1 MRSTRFRRA
10 YRIVSMRYQ
19 LMAVIFVGM
28 LAFAFPRTS
37 SSQDASGPK
46 GAGSGVTL
54 VKFTY
59 PIYPDVAA
67 KAHISGEVVLMLG
80 IQPDGSL
87 VSADVV
93 SGPAMLQESA
103 VQSARQSKY
112 ECRGCGQGV
121 TSYRMRYVFIFV
133 DDGSCQPNAIP
144 SANGDRQDQPEPP
157 PSVDPS
163 GPVVT
168 TTRYIVCLVDPV
180 TTIHTRSLKCLY
192 FWRCRARR
200 VERTKS
206 PAGCRRYEQSPAND
220 RSGLAAVCQAF
231 APGASDLPGSTNR
244 RPGSPFCCAP
254 AKPAIDGA
262 IPPSN
267 RAGSAAADPCETGC
281 EWHNIAKHLR
291 RALHAAPLRRH
302 HPVPSETCTFLALY
316 RRNFLAPAGFN
327 LLDMAAGFCV
337 R

>member
-1 MRSTRFRRA
+1 
-10 YRIVSMRYQ
+10 
-19 LMAVIFVGM
+19 MAVIFVAM

-37 SSQDASGPK
+37 SSQDASGPN

-54 VKFTY
+54 VKITY

-121 TSYRMRYVFIFV
+121 TSYRMRYVFILV

-180 TTIHTRSLKCLY
+180 TTIHTRSLKCL
-192 FWRCRARR
+192 FF
-200 VERTKS
+200 
-206 PAGCRRYEQSPAND
+206 GD
-220 RSGLAAVCQAF
+220 AAL
-231 APGASDLPGSTNR
+231 GASNEQNR
-244 RPGSPFCCAP
+244 RQDA
-254 AKPAIDGA
+254 GA
-262 IPPSN
+262 TNNLPRTIE
-267 RAGSAAADPCETGC
+267 ADWQPC
-281 EWHNIAKHLR
+281 AKHLR
-291 RALHAAPLRRH
+291 RARPISQARLTVDLGALSAAPLRNRRLMARFRQATA
-302 HPVPSETCTFLALY
+302 PGPPRRTPAKPDANGTTSPSICAGRCMLRPYEGTIPSPAKPAHSLLFIGATFW
-316 RRNFLAPAGFN
+316 RRLGLTYWIWRRDFVSADGWTRII
-327 LLDMAAGFCV
+327 LL
-337 R
+337 